1 MAFMIRKRLKKKRD
15 NQKINE
21 IVKKYKIPRVYLSIN
36 RKSISRGVFLGLFIA
51 FIPMPMQMLAVI
63 MFTPFFKFNVPIAIS
78 LVWITNPFTMPFVYY
93 IEYKTGVFLLNRKS
107 LENIELT
114 LNWFSNNWD
123 NIVIPLYVGTIPY
136 SVFISI
142 FFYYLINILWISSV
156 KREINFR
163 LKRDKK

>member
-1 MAFMIRKRLKKKRD
+1 MIRKRLKKKRD
-15 NQKINE
+15 NKKINKIIE
-21 IVKKYKIPRVYLSIN
+21 KYKIPRVYLSIN
-36 RKSISRGVFLGLFIA
+36 RKSISRGIFLGLFIA

>member
-1 MAFMIRKRLKKKRD
+1 MIRKRLKKKRD

>member
-1 MAFMIRKRLKKKRD
+1 
-15 NQKINE
+15 
-21 IVKKYKIPRVYLSIN
+21 
-36 RKSISRGVFLGLFIA
+36 
-51 FIPMPMQMLAVI
+51 MPMQMLAVI